1 VNAIYNR
8 LRGVSNAA
16 GRSDDSGFSI
26 IEVMAAMVV
35 FAVIS
40 VGIAACLTAGLLLTN
55 TSRSR
60 EVAINLASQ
69 DIDHMRMLALGTPAG
84 VFSVTSLPSPVTYTV
99 GGATF
104 TLKRSVNW
112 VTTTG
117 GSGSCG
123 TGSGTL
129 AYKSVV
135 DKVTWKQNH
144 NTMST
149 SMTTLVA
156 PISNINSDTA
166 GTIIVS
172 IIGASGAA
180 VSGVAISITPNSGGG
195 GATLAQQPSATDSD
209 GCSFGL
215 NAQPGTYTV
224 KATETN
230 GIDYQQHAPASNTS
244 VVVTAGQN
252 TMVNFTYDLAG
263 TFAFTYPSGA
273 TLPTNM
279 PLTFIN
285 DVGGASIFA
294 TPSSPTSVSAFP
306 YTDGYQIVAGTYVY
320 AVGGGPSTC
329 IDSNPQTWPTDPNS
343 GAAPPDVSLTTMQ
356 ANPGAASVPATLAV
370 PMGVVK
376 VSGISSTTYVTAVST
391 PGPSGTPDPGCLSV
405 QTLTF
410 PKSTSSS
417 QTIALPYGTWTIY
430 SGTSSGAKTTN
441 VIKTNASNVSV
452 VTTGSVDGTTTY
464 TVMMDPR
471 VTS

>member
-8 LRGVSNAA
+8 LRGLSRAV
-16 GRSDDSGFSI
+16 RSDDSGFSI
-26 IEVMAAMVV
+26 IEVIAAMVV
-35 FAVIS
+35 FAILS
-40 VGIAACLTAGLLLTN
+40 VGIAGSLTAGLLMTN

-69 DIDHMRMLALGTPAG
+69 DIDKMRMLALGTPAG
-84 VFSVTSLPSPVTYTV
+84 VFGVTSMAATNYPV
-99 GGATF
+99 GGANYS
-104 TLKRSVNW
+104 LKRTVAW
-112 VTTTG
+112 VTS
-117 GSGSCG
+117 SGASGACG

-144 NTMST
+144 ST
-149 SMTTLVA
+149 FSASMTTLVA

-166 GTIIVS
+166 GTIIVA

-180 VSGVAISITPNSGGG
+180 ESGVAISITPNTGGG
-195 GATLAQQPSATDSD
+195 GAALAQQPSATDSD

-230 GIDYQQHAPASNTS
+230 GIDFQQHAPAANTN

-252 TMVNFTYDLAG
+252 TMVNFTYDQAG

-273 TLPTNM
+273 TLATNM

-285 DVGGASIFA
+285 DVGGASQFA
-294 TPSSPTSVSAFP
+294 ASPTSVSAFP

-329 IDSNPQTWPTDPNS
+329 IDTNPQTWPTDSVS
-343 GAAPPDVSLTTMQ
+343 GATAPDVSASTMQ
-356 ANPGAASVPATLAV
+356 ANPGGASVPGSLAV

-376 VSGISSTTYVTAVST
+376 VSGINSSSYVTAVST
-391 PGPSGTPDPGCLSV
+391 PGPSGTADPGCLSV

-410 PKSTSSS
+410 PKSTGSS

-430 SGTSSGAKTTN
+430 SGSSSGTKTTN
-441 VIKTNASNVSV
+441 VIKANASNVSV
-452 VTTGSVDGTTTY
+452 VSTGSIDGTTTY
-464 TVMMDPR
+464 TVMLDPR
-471 VTS
+471 VAS